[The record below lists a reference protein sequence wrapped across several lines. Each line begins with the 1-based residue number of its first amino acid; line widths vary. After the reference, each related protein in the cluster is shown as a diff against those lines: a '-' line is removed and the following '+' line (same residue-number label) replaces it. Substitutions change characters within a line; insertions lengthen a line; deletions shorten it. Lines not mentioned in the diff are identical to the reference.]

1 MFLVWFDPDKKRAVR
16 SKLADAVAVY
26 REKFN
31 EEPALCLVNEVEAN
45 DLAKSAK
52 EVPLPV
58 KVERYIARNTFYV
71 GDFDEPREADMDTL
85 QAAARPTDHAA

>member
-1 MFLVWFDPDKKRAVR
+1 MFLVWFDPDKKRVAQH
-16 SKLADAVAVY
+16 KLADAVAVY

-31 EEPALCLVNEVEAN
+31 EEPALCLVNEVEAS
-45 DLAKSAK
+45 DLAKSAR

-71 GDFDEPREADMDTL
+71 GDFDEPRDADVDTVHE
-85 QAAARPTDHAA
+85 AARPADHAA

>member
-1 MFLVWFDPDKKRAVR
+1 MFLVWFDPDKKRAAQR
-16 SKLADAVAVY
+16 KLEDAVAVY

-31 EEPALCLVNEVEAN
+31 EEPVLCLVNEVEAS

-71 GDFDEPREADMDTL
+71 GDFDEPRDPGADTVNEA
-85 QAAARPTDHAA
+85 AHPADHAA